1 MVFFALQDVNFYGL
15 LLTGNTASLANTGRR
30 QGRWAVPLLPSAVPQ
45 ARSRHTAAVGPAGGL
60 PLLSS
65 ARAS

>member
-1 MVFFALQDVNFYGL
+1 MVFFSLQDANLSGL
-15 LLTGNTASLANTGRR
+15 LLIGNTASLANTGRR
-30 QGRWAVPLLPSAVPQ
+30 QGRWAVPLLPSAIPE
-45 ARSRHTAAVGPAGGL
+45 ARSRHAAAVGPAGGL